1 MMVNLYGRMEKVDE
15 VKYFKVEDLQNLDTE
30 EFEWLESL
38 KRIVE
43 V

>member
-1 MMVNLYGRMEKVDE
+1 MVNLYGRMEKVDK
-15 VKYFKVEDLQNLDTE
+15 VKFKVEDLQNLDTE